1 MDQNQKTIITPEQA
15 GQRLDIFCA
24 GLVPGTSRAVL
35 QRAIKTGHIT
45 VNGQPSKPR
54 YLLKIDDIVV
64 VPPSPRRSPAMDGA
78 KAGLPLIT
86 LSILYE
92 DEHVVA
98 VNKPAGLLTHAA
110 DHAPHEPSVAGW
122 FTQRYGE
129 SGGYVHRLDKD
140 TSGVLVLAKTPE
152 AYTDLREQFK
162 KHIVRKEYLALVF
175 GVPGGEDGRITRPLG
190 RSRRNPSRRTVDE
203 SGKGAITE
211 WSVEKKFAK
220 YALMRVFPFTG
231 RTHQI
236 RVHLHHIGHPIVGD
250 ALYVFKRQRPPAG
263 ITRQLLHAEKITL
276 RLPSGKKKTIT
287 APLPS
292 DFQSVLEK
300 LTPAPQ

>member
-1 MDQNQKTIITPEQA
+1 MVYIIKRKVMDQNQKTIITPEQA

-110 DHAPHEPSVAGW
+110 DH
-122 FTQRYGE
+122 
-129 SGGYVHRLDKD
+129 
-140 TSGVLVLAKTPE
+140 
-152 AYTDLREQFK
+152 
-162 KHIVRKEYLALVF
+162 
-175 GVPGGEDGRITRPLG
+175 
-190 RSRRNPSRRTVDE
+190 
-203 SGKGAITE
+203 
-211 WSVEKKFAK
+211 
-220 YALMRVFPFTG
+220 
-231 RTHQI
+231 
-236 RVHLHHIGHPIVGD
+236 
-250 ALYVFKRQRPPAG
+250 
-263 ITRQLLHAEKITL
+263 
-276 RLPSGKKKTIT
+276 
-287 APLPS
+287 
-292 DFQSVLEK
+292 
-300 LTPAPQ
+300 